1 MLTGL
6 LIVAIVGLLGV
17 LTHRKDSFEE
27 RIFKHVPWSEW
38 LIVLVVPMFVYLGWA
53 VVVNNIIDRPRV
65 RIIPF
70 DDFNI
75 IAVTVLFM
83 LYGFVGNAMHFTGKV
98 LWRYLH
104 QDNHRMAYRVNEMF
118 HGRLSHYLIFL
129 NAMFILFLLSIIEI
143 NHPIPD
149 GVTKSY
155 LLFTALL
162 GIVFGIVAI
171 RVIFYTNEW
180 FGGYNKPLF
189 FIFITLFTTQFILFK
204 SLRLSFYSYPVS
216 SFVAYS
222 FITGISVFIAQQIGI
237 FSRLDAKRRLKYLV
251 RIISE

>member
-6 LIVAIVGLLGV
+6 LVIAIVCLLGV
-17 LTHRKDSFEE
+17 LTHRRERFE
-27 RIFKHVPWSEW
+27 RRVFKHVPLTEW
-38 LIVLVVPMFVYLGWA
+38 IVVLIVPVIVYVGWA

-83 LYGFVGNAMHFTGKV
+83 VYGFVGNSMHFTSKV
-98 LWRYLH
+98 LWGYLKD
-104 QDNHRMAYRVNEMF
+104 QKKSMAYRVNEMF

-129 NAMFILFLLSIIEI
+129 NILFIIFLLSIIEI
-143 NHPIPD
+143 NHPING
-149 GVTKSY
+149 GVTKLY
-155 LLFTALL
+155 LTVTAFC
-162 GIVFGIVAI
+162 GIIFGVSAVRTVF
-171 RVIFYTNEW
+171 YPDEW

-189 FIFITLFTTQFILFK
+189 FIYLGLFLAQYTLLK
-204 SLRLSFYSYPVS
+204 AYRLSFYNYPVS
-216 SFVAYS
+216 MFVAYV
-222 FITGISVFIAQQIGI
+222 FITGIVAFTAQQLGI
-237 FSRLDAKRRLKYLV
+237 LSRLDAKRRIKYLV